1 MTDKAAVE
9 QILLRAGELPAIPGI
24 VTEVLSLTS
33 DPNVSIS
40 DVSKLIERDPVM
52 TSRLLKLSN
61 SAYYGMRQVVGTLK
75 LALVILG
82 VREVRNIVV
91 GISALEVLRDEDTAF
106 LLGERG
112 LWAHSVMVG
121 GIAKKLAVELQLSLQ
136 GEDFIAGLLHDIGK
150 LLLWKQLGQEYKDL
164 YGRAEA
170 ENLCLYTVEEEA
182 YGFNHADVGG
192 ALATS
197 WNLPVTLISALELH
211 HSVSAQALLD
221 GPAPKLAALVRI
233 ANAASHDDFET
244 ESADPPA
251 SCMDDDAW
259 RLLAAPGRRLELE
272 TRWKIL
278 ARIREELQEMPV
290 LDL

>member
-1 MTDKAAVE
+1 MSDKTALE
-9 QILLRAGELPAIPGI
+9 QIVSRAGELPAIPGI
-24 VTEVLSLTS
+24 VSEVMHLTA

-91 GISALEVLRDEDTAF
+91 GISALEVLRDEDTEF

-112 LWAHSVMVG
+112 LWAHSVLVG
-121 GIAKKLAVELQLSLQ
+121 GIAKKLAADLQLSLQ

-150 LLLWKQLGQEYKDL
+150 LLLWKQLGSEYKEL
-164 YGRAEA
+164 YERVE
-170 ENLCLYTVEEEA
+170 EEELCLYTAEEEA
-182 YGFNHADVGG
+182 FGFNHADVGG

-197 WNLPVTLISALELH
+197 WNLPVSLISALELH

-221 GPAPKLAALVRI
+221 GAAPKLSALVRI
-233 ANAASHDDFET
+233 ANLAAHDDFAREA
-244 ESADPPA
+244 ADPPA

-259 RLLAAPGRRLELE
+259 QLLDVPGRRLELN

-278 ARIREELQEMPV
+278 SGIRDELKGMP
-290 LDL
+290 LLSL